1 MAPEVF
7 KNEPY
12 TTKADV
18 YSYAVN
24 IIKSII
30 QIVLWEICT
39 RETPYK

>member
-24 IIKSII
+24 IIKFII
-30 QIVLWEICT
+30 
-39 RETPYK
+39 